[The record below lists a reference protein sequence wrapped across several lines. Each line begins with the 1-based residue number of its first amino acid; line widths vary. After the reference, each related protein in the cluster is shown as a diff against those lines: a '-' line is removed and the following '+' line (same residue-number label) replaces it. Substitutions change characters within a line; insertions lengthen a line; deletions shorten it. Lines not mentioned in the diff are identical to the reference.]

1 MAQFLGMVEAFRYT
15 PVANAPANTL
25 VQIGSLIGVTR
36 DSCKAGETIM
46 AFMAGQSSIYS
57 LPLAT
62 GLGSN
67 VDQGT
72 LATINESGKI
82 EPAAAGDPI
91 IGVFWEAA
99 KTTDAEAI
107 ILLAGYSVVY
117 GTPVAT
123 ASTAGLVKPDGETI
137 TIDENGVISAVI
149 PAENEGG
156 GGEGG

>member
-15 PVANAPANTL
+15 PVANTPANTL

-36 DSCKAGETIM
+36 DSCKAGETVM

-57 LPLAT
+57 MPLAT

-67 VDQGT
+67 VDRGT

-82 EPAAAGDPI
+82 EPATAGDSI
-91 IGVFWEAA
+91 IGVFWDAA
-99 KTTDAEAI
+99 KTTDAEAT
-107 ILLAGYSVVY
+107 ILLGGYAIVY
-117 GTPVAT
+117 GTPTAT
-123 ASTAGLVKPDGETI
+123 TGTLGIVKPDGETI
-137 TIDENGVISAVI
+137 AIDENGTLSIVA
-149 PAENEGG
+149 PAEGG